1 MALKLLLESHESNAL
16 LIKPARHGTGHQ
28 HSPAIPFVASSVML
42 LVASQQEFDY
52 IPAEGGGTAAQRLV
66 GRVSCPDS

>member
-52 IPAEGGGTAAQRLV
+52 IPAEGGGYRRAAV
-66 GRVSCPDS
+66 GGQSILP